1 MPAAPRKPWPMRWIV
16 ASILLFVVP
25 YTYVNLKFRK
35 PNKAFE
41 PYADMKEQANVKR
54 LLDAG
59 FTRASVRA
67 ERPYPALSAQQL
79 LPEGAQRAAVSTV
92 AGGLPPPLDS
102 TLVEPP
108 RLPAAYAN
116 LITAS
121 ELSAHDAARMQF
133 NARLEGDHE
142 QLAGAAVYIRNDE
155 IVIVPSFE
163 PVPGSL
169 QARSKEGIV
178 LLTLPPGLLAPGQHT
193 VTLVGATE
201 SARWTVKVR

>member
-1 MPAAPRKPWPMRWIV
+1 
-16 ASILLFVVP
+16 
-25 YTYVNLKFRK
+25 
-35 PNKAFE
+35 
-41 PYADMKEQANVKR
+41 
-54 LLDAG
+54 
-59 FTRASVRA
+59 
-67 ERPYPALSAQQL
+67 
-79 LPEGAQRAAVSTV
+79 
-92 AGGLPPPLDS
+92 
-102 TLVEPP
+102 
-108 RLPAAYAN
+108 
-116 LITAS
+116 
-121 ELSAHDAARMQF
+121 MQF